1 MTKWELAA
9 WLGVTP
15 NEAGVRFTLAVLR
28 DVFTDDHA
36 VRTWLRLPR
45 RELGGLCALDLLH
58 AGRTLAVESLAVR
71 EWHRPRDHATGA
83 ASGGAASRFGAI
95 AAIPSVA
102 ALS

>member
-1 MTKWELAA
+1 MTKWEIAA

-28 DVFTDDHA
+28 DVFADDHA

-71 EWHRPRDHATGA
+71 EWHRPRDHAADGRA
-83 ASGGAASRFGAI
+83 ANGFGAI
-95 AAIPSVA
+95 AAIRSVA